1 MDKIIILKQLLMG
14 YHLSDKDLK
23 IAKKIT
29 QRISQTLKHELE
41 LRENL
46 K

>member
-1 MDKIIILKQLLMG
+1 MDRIILLKQLLMG
-14 YHLSDKDLK
+14 YHLNDKELK
-23 IAKKIT
+23 TAKKIT
-29 QRISQTLKHELE
+29 QRITQILKDEFK